1 MKDDGVNFANFQFL
15 AGLSLGLLLCVAV
28 VIYTLFAKSK
38 AALVRIKDAQTAKE
52 RLVAKQDELDAGLS
66 KLADLAE
73 EFDGYRAN
81 ADSEF
86 ATLQREFL
94 QTGQTLRSSVEQ
106 EKTSALSSCAS
117 VADGVQTL
125 LGAVK
130 TFERWH
136 TDMNTL
142 IKHNRHMH
150 AMNED
155 FAAIVRQMVVVTL
168 NASIEAARA
177 GSFGRGFS
185 EVAKELR
192 HLATRAE
199 NLSNDYRRN
208 LYENDLIT
216 TITFQDLQAG
226 GKMIIGSV
234 VTLGL
239 SNDKTKESLGV

>member
-1 MKDDGVNFANFQFL
+1 MIFSL
-15 AGLSLGLLLCVAV
+15 AGIGAGLACGLLCGGLLALRVFKILSRARAV
-28 VIYTLFAKSK
+28 HQLEQQEQHEVVQGLRQEIEDLLHHLAQAD
-38 AALVRIKDAQTAKE
+38 AALDEERAQAQSRIQQVQDAHDNVANTTRSLVLGGKENALTSCQSVDKGVKD
-52 RLVAKQDELDAGLS
+52 
-66 KLADLAE
+66 
-73 EFDGYRAN
+73 
-81 ADSEF
+81 
-86 ATLQREFL
+86 
-94 QTGQTLRSSVEQ
+94 
-106 EKTSALSSCAS
+106 
-117 VADGVQTL
+117 L

-150 AMNED
+150 NMNED
-155 FAAIVRQMVVVTL
+155 FASIVKQMVVVTL
-168 NASIEAARA
+168 NASIEAAKA
-177 GSFGRGFS
+177 GEQGRGFS

-192 HLATRAE
+192 SLATRAE

-234 VTLGL
+234 VGLGL
-239 SNDKTKESLGV
+239 ENDKTRKSLSV